1 MGKSV
6 QQRKQNKDDWFDSVV
21 QNAILFLN
29 SSFENLENSPRS
41 SVIDLYTAIELLFKA
56 RLMKEHWALI
66 ITRPEDAKITS
77 FENGNF
83 HSVYL
88 EQSEKR
94 LTNICGEKFK
104 KEAMDNFKAL
114 GEHRNQI
121 VHFAH
126 TGFGENRKT
135 VIFEHWASWYYLY
148 DLVTKQ
154 WSEIFDSYLKHFERF
169 NKRIYRNT
177 DFLQV
182 KYDAIDKDIEN
193 EKKKGT
199 EVLTC
204 PSCHFNSAVVKKTNY
219 WGKDFECLVCDV
231 KDEIPKEI
239 KAAISCEHCDKL
251 VSYFLLRSNECNH
264 CSGEISEKYALDE
277 YIKIYHEG
285 YEDDEDLYHCLPV
298 GHCHNCES
306 ETATVVV
313 IEGVEVCVS
322 CGVQGWRIMFCEH
335 CSEYVTGDRNKIVHF
350 ACHLC
355 EDEVRK
361 GIEES
366 FAQFEAECGE

>member
-1 MGKSV
+1 MGQSV

-21 QNAILFLN
+21 QNAILFLD
-29 SSFENLENSPRS
+29 SSFKNLKDSPRS

-94 LTNICGEKFK
+94 LKNICGEKFK

-126 TGFGENRKT
+126 TGFAENRKT

-154 WSEIFDSYLKHFERF
+154 WSETFDSYLKHFEMF

-182 KYDAIDKDIEN
+182 KYDAIDKDIDN

-199 EVLTC
+199 EVLSC

-231 KDEIPKEI
+231 KDEIPTEI
-239 KAAISCEHCDKL
+239 KTAIPCEHCNEP
-251 VSYFLLRSNECNH
+251 VPYFLLRSNECNH

-277 YIKIYHEG
+277 YVKIYHEG
-285 YEDDEDLYHCLPV
+285 LEDDEDLYNCFPV

-306 ETATVVV
+306 ERATVVV
-313 IEGVEVCVS
+313 IEGVEVCVC
-322 CGVQGWRIMFCEH
+322 CGVQGWRIMLCEH
-335 CSEYVTGDRNKIVHF
+335 CSEYVTGDRDQIVYF

-361 GIEES
+361 EIEES
-366 FAQFEAECGE
+366 FAQFEAEFGE